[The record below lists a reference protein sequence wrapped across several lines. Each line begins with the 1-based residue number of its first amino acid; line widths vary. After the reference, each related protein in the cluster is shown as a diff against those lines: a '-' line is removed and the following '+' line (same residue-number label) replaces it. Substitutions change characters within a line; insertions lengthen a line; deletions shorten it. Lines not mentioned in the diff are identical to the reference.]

1 MIRRRYFLLLIVL
14 FVGTALWAV
23 AEPTAE
29 ELEVRRRLEEFRK
42 HPEQLARLR
51 ENLQGY
57 LRLPEMR
64 REAIT
69 KLDREMRELPAK
81 KQERLWIVL
90 ERYAEW
96 LEELRQKNPQAYQ
109 AVKDAPDAAKRLA
122 LIQDRRDREWMDL
135 QPKTQRDRWDALKGE
150 ARVKF
155 FTELRQE
162 ERQRHAQWVVAKRFW
177 NQLES
182 KPPTPMPSR
191 LSDFFY
197 YKTDKSGKV
206 EKVER
211 VKRYVEEYL
220 MPFLTPQEKKQ
231 LADAAG
237 DWPDFPQA
245 LVEIASERPSA
256 LLGAKNP
263 PRKYKDLPE
272 PVRRRLEKKDKFGS
286 PVKKKLLNE
295 IERYEGP
302 SFASKVVEIAGRE
315 NKLPFNHEFWAS
327 IDKSLLPPMQDF
339 VANKLHRAIDQAEK
353 RKLADSMGKWPDYPL
368 MIQELSQKHNLQP
381 PWHFLPEPN
390 RWKWDLYRNSK
401 ARSWAPEVA
410 KEKKDP

>member
-14 FVGTALWAV
+14 FAGTALWAV

-29 ELEVRRRLEEFRK
+29 ELEVRRRLEESRK

-57 LRLPEMR
+57 LRLPEIR
-64 REAIT
+64 REAIA
-69 KLDREMRELPAK
+69 KLDREMRELPSK
-81 KQERLWIVL
+81 KQERLWGTL

-109 AVKDAPDAAKRLA
+109 AIKNAPDAATRLT
-122 LIQDRRDREWMDL
+122 LIKERRDREWMDL
-135 QPKTQRDRWDALKGE
+135 QPKAQREQWDALKGE
-150 ARVKF
+150 DRAKF
-155 FTELRQE
+155 LTALRQE
-162 ERQRHAQWVVAKRFW
+162 ERHKHAQWVIAKRFW
-177 NQLES
+177 KELEI
-182 KPPTPMPSR
+182 KQPLPR
-191 LSDFFY
+191 QLSDFSDNKF
-197 YKTDKSGKV
+197 
-206 EKVER
+206 ER

-220 MPFLTPQEKKQ
+220 TPFLTPQEKKRI
-231 LADAAG
+231 ADASG
-237 DWPDFPQA
+237 RWPDFPQT

-286 PVKKKLLNE
+286 PVQKKLLNE
-295 IERYEGP
+295 INRYEGP

-315 NKLPFNHEFWAS
+315 NKLPFYHEFWAS

-339 VANKLHRAIDQAEK
+339 VTNKLHRAIDQAEK

-381 PWHFLPEPN
+381 PWHFLPDPG

-401 ARSWAPEVA
+401 ARSWASEVA
-410 KEKKDP
+410 KEKKDL